1 MGEALA
7 AAVPHHRV
15 IAPAGSSRPWLVLVH
30 GASQHSG
37 LFSAQLA
44 AFGERCRLLLVD
56 LPGHGGSAALP
67 GPFGLV
73 EYASAVRLALD
84 DAGIGEAHYWGTH
97 TGAGVGLLLALSDP
111 ARFRSLILEGAVLP
125 GRDMPYVTATVARAR
140 ETARLKG
147 LAAARAEWF
156 DEAGW
161 FEVIRRHPDTCRA
174 AEHRSMIDA
183 FGGAPW
189 TDATPPSPV
198 APVARHLSSLDTP
211 TLLMNGE
218 FELADFV
225 SVADEL
231 SDRMPGA
238 RREVIAGAG
247 GFPLWEY
254 PARTNAL
261 VAHFLDSLG

>member
-1 MGEALA
+1 MREVPA
-7 AAVPHHRV
+7 ARVPHYRV
-15 IAPAGSSRPWLVLVH
+15 IARAGSSRPWLVLVH

-37 LFSAQLA
+37 LFSAQIA
-44 AFGERCRLLLVD
+44 AFRERCRLLLVD
-56 LPGHGGSAALP
+56 LPGHGRSAGLP

-73 EYASAVRLALD
+73 EYASAVLRALD

-97 TGAGVGLLLALSDP
+97 TGAGIGLLLALSAP

-125 GRDMPYVTATVARAR
+125 GRDMPYVTAAVSRAR

-161 FEVIRRHPDTCRA
+161 FEVIRRHPEACRA
-174 AEHRSMIDA
+174 AEHRSMIEA

-198 APVARHLSSLDTP
+198 APIARDLASLDTP

-231 SDRMPGA
+231 SGRMPAA
-238 RREVIAGAG
+238 RRAVIAGAG

-254 PARTNAL
+254 PTRTNAL
-261 VAHFLDSLG
+261 VAHFLHSLG